1 LGILS
6 NDKPSAI
13 FKLGGMKS
21 QARSLDVLMDDSVGA
36 FEATKGTVAQLGI
49 SIEPLEEVQRQA
61 DAASSTSMAVVK
73 PVNQQELSV
82 KLIESNKG

>member
-1 LGILS
+1 MLS

-21 QARSLDVLMDDSVGA
+21 QTRSLDVLMDDTAGA

-49 SIEPLEEVQRQA
+49 SIEPMEDVQRQA
-61 DAASSTSMAVVK
+61 DAAVSTSMAVVK
-73 PVNQQELSV
+73 PMTQQEMSL
-82 KLIESNKG
+82 KLMESI